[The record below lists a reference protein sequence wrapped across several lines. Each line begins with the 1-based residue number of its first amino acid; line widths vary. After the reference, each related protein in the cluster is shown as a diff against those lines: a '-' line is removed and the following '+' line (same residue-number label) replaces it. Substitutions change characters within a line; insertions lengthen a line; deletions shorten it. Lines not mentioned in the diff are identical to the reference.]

1 MGRILKKKIEFFIQ
15 EGGWLLCCDTC
26 PSSYHAYCLNPSL
39 TEIPEGDWSCP
50 RCLCP
55 EPKNRP
61 EKCLSWRW
69 TEIVYPPPMTE
80 EELKVSLDYNFF
92 GNF

>member
-1 MGRILKKKIEFFIQ
+1 M
-15 EGGWLLCCDTC
+15 LCCDTC

-69 TEIVYPPPMTE
+69 TEIAYPPPMTE
-80 EELKVSLDYNFF
+80 DELKVKSDYSFF
-92 GNF
+92 VGYF